1 MWDLNEDEEVVERRK
16 RDTEVV
22 RGDVRIMELR
32 GGIESALSSLVSVW
46 NGDNEVADVRLSSK
60 AQRTQIESWY
70 NKSIS
75 SLVKHS
81 TLSSDT
87 LISLSPLP
95 LLKLVT
101 DACTNQP
108 SALWISLA
116 STLTLRIN
124 SPPSALTQKRDK
136 SPQEESQHAEEERER
151 WEVVGDAS
159 TRLLG
164 AVGGLI
170 GQGVVG
176 EVCLFLFIL
185 INQQRGVRLIW

>member
-1 MWDLNEDEEVVERRK
+1 MKLPMCVHHFALTW
-16 RDTEVV
+16 
-22 RGDVRIMELR
+22 GDV
-32 GGIESALSSLVSVW
+32 
-46 NGDNEVADVRLSSK
+46 ADK
-60 AQRTQIESWY
+60 Q
-70 NKSIS
+70 SIS
-75 SLVKHS
+75 SLVKYS

-101 DACTNQP
+101 DACTNAP
-108 SALWISLA
+108 SALWVSLA

-136 SPQEESQHAEEERER
+136 SPQEVTQHEAEERER

-164 AVGGLI
+164 AVGTLI
-170 GQGVVG
+170 SQGGVG
-176 EVCLFLFIL
+176 EVSLLFYPEE
-185 INQQRGVRLIW
+185 NDG

>member
-1 MWDLNEDEEVVERRK
+1 VLK
-16 RDTEVV
+16 
-22 RGDVRIMELR
+22 
-32 GGIESALSSLVSVW
+32 
-46 NGDNEVADVRLSSK
+46 
-60 AQRTQIESWY
+60 Q
-70 NKSIS
+70 KSIS
-75 SLVKHS
+75 SLVKYS

-95 LLKLVT
+95 LLRLVT

-124 SPPSALTQKRDK
+124 SPPSALTQKRERTVD
-136 SPQEESQHAEEERER
+136 EEAQHTAEEGER

-170 GQGVVG
+170 GHGGVG
-176 EVCLFLFIL
+176 EVSHSSMEQTGDKLTGSIPMSLKLGSNSLQLYVLVCPRSIGHMLIL
-185 INQQRGVRLIW
+185 GGDSLPWCSTSALGRGSTGIHVSRYHRPFSPRTILPKNSY

>member
-1 MWDLNEDEEVVERRK
+1 
-16 RDTEVV
+16 
-22 RGDVRIMELR
+22 
-32 GGIESALSSLVSVW
+32 
-46 NGDNEVADVRLSSK
+46 
-60 AQRTQIESWY
+60 
-70 NKSIS
+70 
-75 SLVKHS
+75 VKYS

-101 DACTNQP
+101 DACTNAP
-108 SALWISLA
+108 SALWVSLA

-136 SPQEESQHAEEERER
+136 TPQEVTQHETEERER

-159 TRLLG
+159 ARLLG

-170 GQGVVG
+170 SQGGVG
-176 EVCLFLFIL
+176 EVSLPSSFTRKIIVADDSTPMSLKLGSSFLQL
-185 INQQRGVRLIW
+185 YVHQGDLADGRLQLGSQVCCSV

>member
-1 MWDLNEDEEVVERRK
+1 MK
-16 RDTEVV
+16 
-22 RGDVRIMELR
+22 
-32 GGIESALSSLVSVW
+32 
-46 NGDNEVADVRLSSK
+46 
-60 AQRTQIESWY
+60 Y
-70 NKSIS
+70 
-75 SLVKHS
+75 S

-101 DACTNQP
+101 DACTNAP
-108 SALWISLA
+108 SALWVSLA

-136 SPQEESQHAEEERER
+136 TPQEVSQHEGEERER

-170 GQGVVG
+170 SQGGVG
-176 EVCLFLFIL
+176 EVSLLSHH
-185 INQQRGVRLIW
+185 QGDWD

>member
-1 MWDLNEDEEVVERRK
+1 
-16 RDTEVV
+16 
-22 RGDVRIMELR
+22 
-32 GGIESALSSLVSVW
+32 
-46 NGDNEVADVRLSSK
+46 
-60 AQRTQIESWY
+60 
-70 NKSIS
+70 
-75 SLVKHS
+75 VKYS

-101 DACTNQP
+101 DACTNAP
-108 SALWISLA
+108 SALWVSLA

-136 SPQEESQHAEEERER
+136 TPQEVTQHEGEERER

-170 GQGVVG
+170 SQGGVG
-176 EVCLFLFIL
+176 EVCFQSQLTMNMRIMADNSIL
-185 INQQRGVRLIW
+185 MLLKLGSSSLQLYVHVQQSMVY

>member
-1 MWDLNEDEEVVERRK
+1 
-16 RDTEVV
+16 
-22 RGDVRIMELR
+22 
-32 GGIESALSSLVSVW
+32 
-46 NGDNEVADVRLSSK
+46 
-60 AQRTQIESWY
+60 
-70 NKSIS
+70 
-75 SLVKHS
+75 VKYS

-101 DACTNQP
+101 DACTNAP
-108 SALWISLA
+108 SALWVSLA

-136 SPQEESQHAEEERER
+136 TPQEVTQHESEERER

-159 TRLLG
+159 SRSLG

-170 GQGVVG
+170 SQGGVG
-176 EVCLFLFIL
+176 EVSFRSRFTKEWVADWQHPDVVEAWFKFSSAVCPCPTISDMLM
-185 INQQRGVRLIW
+185 